1 MPERLDRRPAP
12 GFTVTEL
19 LVVIAIIALLVS
31 LVMTAAGPLR
41 RNAWNAKELTQMRSL
56 AQALSSY
63 ASDQSGRLP
72 SPRTK
77 NESVG
82 SGMAPVTNAWVN
94 TNAAGGLVSQAGQS
108 GLWETEKSLAAGSLW
123 PYVNGEVTMYK
134 SPFDTTQRIR
144 SYSMSGYV
152 GTGGLNLTISPPKM
166 CDDWWIEFGK
176 NTTTIG
182 KIPQPSNTM
191 AFIGEDDPDANFN
204 EHGWC
209 HPALNTSTWIGKWI
223 DPPPTWGGNL
233 INISM
238 VDGSVQSLKILS
250 PRLRTFFDTQQH
262 HSSIEPAPF
271 VAWRIMRQY
280 TLPGPY

>member
-1 MPERLDRRPAP
+1 MPERSDRRPAP

-19 LVVIAIIALLVS
+19 LVVITIIVLLVS
-31 LVMTAAGPLR
+31 LVVSSAGPLR
-41 RNAWNAKELTQMRSL
+41 QNAWSAKDLTQLRAL
-56 AQALSSY
+56 AQGMNSY
-63 ASDQSGRLP
+63 ASDQAGRLP

-77 NESVG
+77 NETVA

-94 TNAAGGLVSQAGQS
+94 TNAAGGVVSG
-108 GLWETEKSLAAGSLW
+108 WDTDKSLSGGALW
-123 PYVNGEVTMYK
+123 PYVNGETSIYK
-134 SPFDTTQRIR
+134 SPFDTTRMAR

-152 GTGGLNLTISPPKM
+152 GSGGLNLTISPPKM

-176 NTTTIG
+176 NTTTVG

-223 DPPPTWGGNL
+223 DLPPLWGGNA

-238 VDGSVQSLKILS
+238 VDGSAQALKILS
-250 PRLRTFFDTQQH
+250 PRLREWFQTHGHNSF
-262 HSSIEPAPF
+262 EPAPY
-271 VAWRIMRQY
+271 VAWRIMRQH
-280 TLPGPY
+280 TLPGAY